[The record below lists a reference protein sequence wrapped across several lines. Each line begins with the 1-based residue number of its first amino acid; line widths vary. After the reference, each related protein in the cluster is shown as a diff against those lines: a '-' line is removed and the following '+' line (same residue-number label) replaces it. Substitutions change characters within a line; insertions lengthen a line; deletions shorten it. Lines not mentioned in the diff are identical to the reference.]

1 MRLNAQSIVAGA
13 VKLHAPLILLFAATL
28 FSARSPGTGVGLLA
42 GLGSS
47 LALTLYGLVLGASAF
62 RVAFPDAAMRVLLA
76 IGLALVMFG
85 GGAPRALFA
94 PQASEAGLALC
105 VAAASALI
113 IAVLFG
119 RAPTMRDGEW

>member
-13 VKLHAPLILLFAATL
+13 IKLHAPLILLFAATL
-28 FSARSPGTGVGLLA
+28 LSARAPGTGVGLLA
-42 GLGSS
+42 GLGCA

-62 RVAFPDAAMRVLLA
+62 RVAFPGAAMRVLLG
-76 IGLALVMFG
+76 IGLALSLFRA
-85 GGAPRALFA
+85 GAPRALFA
-94 PQASEAGLALC
+94 AQSGEAGLALC

>member
-28 FSARSPGTGVGLLA
+28 LSVRAPGTGVGLLA
-42 GLGSS
+42 GFGCA
-47 LALTLYGLVLGASAF
+47 LALMLYGLVLGAPAF
-62 RVAFPDAAMRVLLA
+62 RAAFPDAAMRVLLA
-76 IGLALVMFG
+76 FGLALAMFG
-85 GGAPRALFA
+85 AGAPRAVFA
-94 PQASEAGLALC
+94 PQAGEAGLALC
-105 VAAASALI
+105 VAASSALI